1 MVGATRA
8 FPQTVLWQLGLIL
21 LGILSGC
28 QTMGDGSKTP
38 IPGDGWRVV
47 ERLGNARYRASDA
60 SDWAPAATTSAMAAG
75 SQIETGI
82 GGRLILT
89 RADDHVSAGPASS
102 FILPADPG
110 DGALD
115 QRAGRLRY
123 RLAAAGAPFAIET
136 PLLAIEA
143 RGTVFE
149 VTVGADATEVAV
161 EHGRVRVATLDG
173 LRHAELRDGQSAR
186 ASAIEGRQLAFRP
199 GAAKL
204 WQPVEPIVLPAMEPK
219 PVQIDVAPAALQGSV
234 ASPPRPRDLPES
246 DAAPEGPPAAPASEG
261 PQGGE
266 PRTDKALSL
275 RPAGYAEPKAEA
287 EASPGADS
295 TIEVDQPFDHLTE
308 GMLDGLPR
316 APMIQEQDHHGR
328 SK

>member
-1 MVGATRA
+1 
-8 FPQTVLWQLGLIL
+8 
-21 LGILSGC
+21 
-28 QTMGDGSKTP
+28 
-38 IPGDGWRVV
+38 VV
-47 ERLGNARYRASDA
+47 ERLGNARYRAPDTSG
-60 SDWAPAATTSAMAAG
+60 WAPAAATSAIPAG
-75 SQIETGI
+75 SRIETGI

-102 FILPADPG
+102 FVLPASPG

-123 RLAAAGAPFAIET
+123 RLAAAGAPFAIQT

-161 EHGRVRVATLDG
+161 ERGRVRVATPDG
-173 LRHAELRDGQSAR
+173 LRHAELGDGQSAR
-186 ASAIEGRQLAFRP
+186 ASAIEGRQLALRQ
-199 GAAKL
+199 GATKP

-219 PVQIDVAPAALQGSV
+219 PVQIDVAPATLQGSV
-234 ASPPRPRDLPES
+234 VPPRRPHDLPGA
-246 DAAPEGPPAAPASEG
+246 DAAPGSPPATPASEG
-261 PQGGE
+261 PRGGD
-266 PRTDKALSL
+266 PRTDAAVSL
-275 RPAGYAEPKAEA
+275 RPAGYAEPNVET

-295 TIEVDQPFDHLTE
+295 ATEVDQPFDHLTE
-308 GMLDGLPR
+308 RMLDGLPR

-328 SK
+328 SN